1 MILYNLRC
9 HKDHVFETWFRD
21 SAAYDSQ
28 TKTAVIE
35 CPVCG
40 SNKVEKAIMA
50 PHVTKS
56 AGRSRSRGEDTAA
69 PTAAPTAASTAA
81 PMAGPMAGPTAARTS
96 KRPAFNAPVSGATT
110 KAMREVE
117 QSAKMRRALQELR
130 RQVEESFDYVGPEFA
145 EEARKIHYGETDER
159 PIYGETSEEEAEA
172 LEEEG
177 VSVSRI
183 PWLPRENS

>member
-28 TKTAVIE
+28 TKAAVIE

-40 SNKVEKAIMA
+40 SSKVEKAIMA

-56 AGRSRSRGEDTAA
+56 AGRSRSRGEETTASTAA
-69 PTAAPTAASTAA
+69 PTAVPTAAST
-81 PMAGPMAGPTAARTS
+81 S
-96 KRPAFNAPVSGATT
+96 KTPASNASVSGAPVSGATT

>member
-21 SAAYDSQ
+21 SAGYDSQ
-28 TKTAVIE
+28 TKAAVIE

-56 AGRSRSRGEDTAA
+56 AGRSRSRGEDTTA
-69 PTAAPTAASTAA
+69 PTAVPRAVSTAA
-81 PMAGPMAGPTAARTS
+81 PASKTPASNAPMSGAPMSG
-96 KRPAFNAPVSGATT
+96 APVSGATT

-145 EEARKIHYGETDER
+145 EEARKIHYGEIDER

>member
-28 TKTAVIE
+28 AEAGVIE

-56 AGRSRSRGEDTAA
+56 AGRGWAQGDRMPASQGPDAA
-69 PTAAPTAASTAA
+69 TP
-81 PMAGPMAGPTAARTS
+81 AARTAVS
-96 KRPAFNAPVSGATT
+96 NTPVGGATT
-110 KAMREVE
+110 KAMREAE
-117 QSAKMRRALQELR
+117 QSIKVRRALQELR

-145 EEARKIHYGETDER
+145 EEARKIHYGETDDR
-159 PIYGETSEEEAEA
+159 PIYGETSDEEAQA
-172 LEEEG
+172 LKEEG
-177 VSVSRI
+177 VNVSRI

>member
-28 TKTAVIE
+28 AKAAVIE

-40 SNKVEKAIMA
+40 SNEVEKAIMA

-56 AGRSRSRGEDTAA
+56 AGRSRPLGDDAAA
-69 PTAAPTAASTAA
+69 P
-81 PMAGPMAGPTAARTS
+81 AARATQT
-96 KRPAFNAPVSGATT
+96 PAAKASVTNAPVPNAPISGATT

-117 QSAKMRRALQELR
+117 QSAKVRRALQELR
-130 RQVEESFDYVGPEFA
+130 RQVEVNFDYVGPEFA
-145 EEARKIHYGETDER
+145 EEARKIHYGETEER

-172 LEEEG
+172 LEEDG

>member
-28 TKTAVIE
+28 TKAAVVE

-40 SNKVEKAIMA
+40 SSKVEKAIMA

-56 AGRSRSRGEDTAA
+56 AGRSRSRGEDAGVPA
-69 PTAAPTAASTAA
+69 VVPTAAPASKTPASNA
-81 PMAGPMAGPTAARTS
+81 PMS
-96 KRPAFNAPVSGATT
+96 SAPVSGATT

-159 PIYGETSEEEAEA
+159 PIYGETSDEEAEA

>member
-21 SAAYDSQ
+21 STAYDSQ
-28 TKTAVIE
+28 VQAGVIE

-40 SNKVEKAIMA
+40 SEKVEKAIMA

-56 AGRSRSRGEDTAA
+56 AGRSRSRGEDRPTSTSSDAAA
-69 PTAAPTAASTAA
+69 P
-81 PMAGPMAGPTAARTS
+81 AARTAVS
-96 KRPAFNAPVSGATT
+96 NAPVGGATP
-110 KAMREVE
+110 KAMREAE
-117 QSAKMRRALQELR
+117 QSAKVRRALQELR
-130 RQVEESFDYVGPEFA
+130 RQVEETFDYVGPAFA

-159 PIYGETSEEEAEA
+159 PIYGETSEEEARA

>member
-21 SAAYDSQ
+21 SASYDSQ
-28 TKTAVIE
+28 AEAGVIE

-40 SNKVEKAIMA
+40 STKVEKAIMA
-50 PHVTKS
+50 PNVTKS
-56 AGRSRSRGEDTAA
+56 AGRSRSRDEDRSTSA
-69 PTAAPTAASTAA
+69 PTD
-81 PMAGPMAGPTAARTS
+81 AGPPAVRTPAANTS
-96 KRPAFNAPVSGATT
+96 VANTPVSGATT
-110 KAMREVE
+110 KAMREAE
-117 QSAKMRRALQELR
+117 QSAKVRCALQELR

>member
-28 TKTAVIE
+28 TKAAVVE

-40 SNKVEKAIMA
+40 SSKVEKAIMA

-56 AGRSRSRGEDTAA
+56 AGRSRSRGEDAGVPAVAPTAV
-69 PTAAPTAASTAA
+69 PTAAPASKTPASKA
-81 PMAGPMAGPTAARTS
+81 PMS
-96 KRPAFNAPVSGATT
+96 SAPVSGATT

-159 PIYGETSEEEAEA
+159 PIYGETSDEEAEA

>member
-28 TKTAVIE
+28 TKAAVVE

-40 SNKVEKAIMA
+40 SSKVEKAIMA

-56 AGRSRSRGEDTAA
+56 AGRSRSRGEDAGV
-69 PTAAPTAASTAA
+69 PTAAPTAT
-81 PMAGPMAGPTAARTS
+81 PMAVSTGAPTS
-96 KRPAFNAPVSGATT
+96 KTPAPNGPVSGATVSGATT

-159 PIYGETSEEEAEA
+159 PIYGETSDAEAEA

>member
-28 TKTAVIE
+28 TKAAVVE

-40 SNKVEKAIMA
+40 SKKVEKAIMA

-56 AGRSRSRGEDTAA
+56 AGRSRSRGEDSATPTATSMAA
-69 PTAAPTAASTAA
+69 PTAAPITVPTSRTPVANP
-81 PMAGPMAGPTAARTS
+81 PM
-96 KRPAFNAPVSGATT
+96 SGATT

-117 QSAKMRRALQELR
+117 QSAKVRRALQELR
-130 RQVEESFDYVGPEFA
+130 RQVEETFDYVGPEFA

-177 VSVSRI
+177 VGVSRI